1 VIARVGED
9 REPCDMAPADRPGK
23 IDPTG
28 FAAAH
33 SLAAGAAAI
42 VAHAPAIGVRD
53 RFRDSW
59 NTSPKE

>member
-1 VIARVGED
+1 
-9 REPCDMAPADRPGK
+9 MAPADRPGK